1 MKMTRQNAKQYIK
14 DNPGEYLKP
23 AKKRGTYICPLCNN
37 GTGSSGDGLTPD
49 PHMPGQYTC
58 FKCGFRGDI
67 IQLIAEAHG
76 IKDGGSAEAFTA
88 AYQEYGIEI
97 DEAAAPQPR
106 TKKQKPAPEPPKDE
120 APAVDYSDFYRECA
134 ARISETD
141 YLQRRGISAATAKRF
156 MLGYCPDWIN
166 PTAEKNARDRGSGW
180 TPPSSPR
187 LIIPVNKHCY
197 TARDTRAE
205 LTPEQSKYKKQK
217 IGQVSVFNARTLT
230 TAKSP
235 VFVTEGE
242 INALSIIEAGGEAV
256 ATGSA
261 AFTGRFVEHLKKN
274 PPTPEALPLLICMDN
289 DPAGQS
295 AAAKLADA
303 LTEAKIPFQIVNPP
317 KEYKDTNDA
326 LIADRAAFAKW
337 VMTYTDPPAAYM
349 ADSAGAHVQAFL
361 NGIAESAN
369 MPAISTGFEGL
380 DADLD
385 GGLYEGFYIMG
396 AISSLGKTTFAL
408 QLCDQVAQA
417 GHDVIIF
424 SLEMSR
430 YELIAKSISRLTIET
445 AVKNNIDRRNAK
457 STRGITTGAKWRGY
471 NPTELNLIKTAA
483 EIYQSYADGRIWIYE
498 GVGNIGVNEIRERI
512 EKHIE
517 YTGRRPLVLI
527 DYLQILAPADPHS
540 TDKQNTDKAV
550 LELKRISRD
559 YKIPLIGISSFNRDS
574 YTDPLNMRAFKES
587 GAIEYSSDVLI
598 GLQYEGMEYQ
608 EGENDGKRQKR
619 IRELFKTNADA
630 AKRGESIQIELKIL
644 KNRNGGKDIT
654 RAYTYTPV
662 FNYFREA

>member
-1 MKMTRQNAKQYIK
+1 MNRQQARDYIK
-14 DNPGEYLKP
+14 EHPEQYLRP
-23 AKKRGTYICPLCNN
+23 AKKRGTYICPKCNN
-37 GTGSSGDGLTPD
+37 GTGSTGDGLTPD
-49 PHMPGQYTC
+49 PHKPGQFTC

-67 IQLIAEAHG
+67 IQLIAEVNG
-76 IKDGGSAEAFTA
+76 IQDGGSAEAFAA
-88 AYQEYGIEI
+88 AYKEYGLQI
-97 DEAAAPQPR
+97 DEETAPQPR
-106 TKKQKPAPEPPKDE
+106 KKTKPAPEPPKDE
-120 APAVDYSDFYRECA
+120 APPEDYTAFYRQCSA
-134 ARISETD
+134 QISGTD
-141 YLQRRGISAATAKRF
+141 YITRRGLSPELAKRF

-166 PTAEKNARDRGSGW
+166 PTAVKNARDRGSDW
-180 TPPSSPR
+180 TPPASPR
-187 LIIPVNKHCY
+187 LIIPTSKHCY

-205 LTPEQSKYKKQK
+205 LTEEQSRHKKQK
-217 IGQVSVFNARTLT
+217 VGSVDQPFNAKALS

-235 VFVTEGE
+235 IFITEGE
-242 INALSIIEAGGEAV
+242 INALSIIEAGGEAI

-261 AFTGRFVEHLKKN
+261 AFTDRTVKYIRQH

-326 LIADRAAFAKW
+326 LIADRAAFEKW

-361 NGIAESAN
+361 NGIAESAD

-457 STRGITTGAKWRGY
+457 STRGITTGAKWKGY

-527 DYLQILAPADPHS
+527 DYLQILAPADPRS